1 MIVNIRTFL
10 FQAHIHNVG
19 GRILETVLSLRFF
32 IFQYGVVYHMDA
44 SESSKALLVCF
55 QHPFDLLVGMKFVD
69 QICFSFFFLLS
80 ESIFFI

>member
-44 SESSKALLVCF
+44 SESSKALLIYWISWAVLGGLF
-55 QHPFDLLVGMKFVD
+55 VLLLV
-69 QICFSFFFLLS
+69 CEFL
-80 ESIFFI
+80 ITV